1 MRDEATILTAGP
13 IRKRLRERLKSRIVK
28 EAVAKGATAEAAG
41 AAFEEAMAE
50 GDRPFL
56 DWLMDGGFEKLLQ
69 IVLRILDLL
78 A

>member
-1 MRDEATILTAGP
+1 MSDETAVLTAGP
-13 IRKRLRERLKSRIVK
+13 IRKRLRERLKARIVR

-41 AAFEEAMAE
+41 AAFDEAMAE
-50 GDRPFL
+50 SDRPFL